1 MRWYNSWMNIEIL
14 SLILL
19 LLVIIISMVKQNVNI
34 GIVAIAFAL
43 SVTLFYPAITQKT
56 LIAAFPSSLVL
67 LLIGTSSFFGIA
79 KENGTLSWLT
89 QKAQR
94 IIKGNKSLLP
104 IFYFFLTAI
113 LSAIGPGNI
122 VSTALV
128 APLAMASAVAYG
140 VNPLVMAIMVCTG
153 ANAGGL
159 SPLAPT
165 GIIGISL
172 QEKIGITDKMVP
184 LKIFLIAAVLQSI
197 TAFAAYFIFKG
208 YKVEQ
213 TKEKDINVEDVK
225 AKPINYL
232 TIALIVA
239 IIVSATIFGTPL
251 VISAFVATVL
261 LAFISN
267 VDLEKVVKHLPW
279 NTIIMV
285 SGMMILISLLENSG
299 GMDLFTSLIAQ
310 ISTVKTVNMILAF
323 VTGVISAYSSS
334 SGVVMP
340 AFMPLIP
347 KLIERIGGGN
357 IVDMATAVSVGA
369 HMVDVSPLSTLGALT
384 IAALPKAEGQKALF
398 RSLLMWGLSM
408 SVVGAILAFVFLDVL

>member
-1 MRWYNSWMNIEIL
+1 MTIEIL

-19 LLVIIISMVKQNVNI
+19 LLVIIISMIKQNVNI

-43 SVTLFYPAITQKT
+43 GVTLFYPAITQKS
-56 LIAAFPSSLVL
+56 LIAAFPSALVL

-79 KENGTLSWLT
+79 KANGTLDWLT
-89 QKAQR
+89 QRAQGF
-94 IIKGNKSLLP
+94 IKGNKALLP

-122 VSTALV
+122 VATALV
-128 APLAMASAVAYG
+128 APLAMSTAVIYG

-184 LKIFLIAAVLQSI
+184 IKIFLTAAVLQSI

-208 YKVEQ
+208 YKTIE
-213 TKEKDINVEDVK
+213 TPKEAASTEEIKP
-225 AKPINYL
+225 KPINYI
-232 TIALIVA
+232 TVVLILL
-239 IIVSATIFGTPL
+239 IIVSATIIGTPL
-251 VISAFVATVL
+251 VISAFLATTV
-261 LAFISN
+261 LAFISK
-267 VDLEKVVKHLPW
+267 VDLEDVVKRLHW
-279 NTIIMV
+279 NTIVMV

-299 GMDLFTSLIAQ
+299 GMDLFTSLIAT
-310 ISTVKTVNMILAF
+310 ISTTKTVNMVLAF
-323 VTGVISAYSSS
+323 VTGIISAYSSS

-347 KLIERIGGGN
+347 KLIERLGGGD
-357 IVDMATAVSVGA
+357 IVDMATAVSVGS

-384 IAALPKAEGQKALF
+384 IAAMPKEEGQKALF
-398 RSLLMWGLSM
+398 RSLLIWGLSM
-408 SVVGAILAFVFLDVL
+408 SVVGAVMAFVFLDLL